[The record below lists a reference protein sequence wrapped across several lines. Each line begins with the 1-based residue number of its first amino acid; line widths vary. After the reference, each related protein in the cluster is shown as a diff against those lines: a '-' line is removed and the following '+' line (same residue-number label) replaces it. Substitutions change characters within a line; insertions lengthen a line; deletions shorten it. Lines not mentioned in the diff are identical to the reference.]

1 MSRPVNLRILY
12 SVPSDYPERWK
23 RWTKRFRGKGST
35 KRKKA
40 LRIAGKVLV
49 ILFIALYLLL
59 AWGCLSAT
67 PAAIIA
73 YLASTGLCFLAM
85 SLFRRWRNEPR
96 PYEGFN
102 LKPLAPKADLKSG
115 QSFPSRHTYSAFLI
129 ATIAAV
135 VFRDFAGAVIVLLAA
150 VLGAIRVLEGVHFL
164 RDVTAGA
171 LLGLLAGLFCVATLI
186 IAVT

>member
-1 MSRPVNLRILY
+1 MSCPVDLRILY

-35 KRKKA
+35 KRKQV

-49 ILFIALYLLL
+49 GFFVALYLLL
-59 AWGCLSAT
+59 AWGCLGAT

-73 YLASTGLCFLAM
+73 YLVSTGLCFFGM

-96 PYEGFN
+96 PYEVFD
-102 LKPLAPKADLKSG
+102 LKPLIPKADLKSG
-115 QSFPSRHTYSAFLI
+115 ESLPSRHTFSAFLI

-135 VFRDFAGAVIVLLAA
+135 VFRDFAGVVILLLAA
-150 VLGAIRVLEGVHFL
+150 ALGTIRVLEGVHFL
-164 RDVTAGA
+164 RDIVAGVV
-171 LLGLLAGLFCVATLI
+171 LGILAGLFCVATLI
-186 IAVT
+186 IAVA